1 MLFEF
6 IDVPQ
11 SETRGRRYIVDQQL
25 KVCTKCDRGWEHV
38 NKRIYHVDHI
48 IYQKGMIPK
57 IGKEKKTCPQ
67 CITSPKTQFI
77 KKG

>member
-6 IDVPQ
+6 VDQPR
-11 SETRGRRYIVDQQL
+11 SETRGRRYIVDEHL
-25 KVCTKCDRGWEHV
+25 KICNQCDRAWENV
-38 NKRIYHVDHI
+38 NQRIHHVDYV

-67 CITSPKTQFI
+67 CITSPKVRSN